1 MRAARWLL
9 LIPAV
14 PVAALVVAELV
25 GDWALGVRVVRPDP
39 PPEPAP
45 ALSPDTPADPTAA
58 SAGLF
63 LQSLATA
70 VRDGRASA
78 ADGFDADR
86 FHAAVARSATFRAA
100 GIPTDPVGGPVRAR
114 VALVDAVRAGGPG
127 LAADAVEVRRVV
139 PGTGA
144 DEFVVAARHRLG
156 GRAGSYRWWLVRTPD
171 GWKAFDLEDVRTGA
185 RLSRQAAVQFAGGLS
200 AGAKAGL
207 AALGPAA
214 EKLAAGDPDGA
225 ATALAPART
234 AALPRDGYAV
244 RCLVEGGVAA
254 VKGRTT
260 EAREW
265 ADRADAAAPGM
276 PATDYLR
283 AAAAAAAGEWEEV
296 IGPARAYLDAV
307 GPDAPAARLLGTAL
321 HELGR
326 PAEAVAAFELG
337 LRDDPTRADLRA
349 ARDHALALAGGR

>member
-14 PVAALVVAELV
+14 PVAALVVAELA
-25 GDWALGVRVVRPDP
+25 GDWAFGVREVRPDP
-39 PPEPAP
+39 PRDPAP
-45 ALSPDTPADPTAA
+45 ALAPAAPDDPLAA
-58 SAGLF
+58 GAGLF
-63 LQSLATA
+63 LQSLTAA
-70 VRDGRASA
+70 VRDGRG
-78 ADGFDADR
+78 ADAFDAER
-86 FHAAVARSATFRAA
+86 FHAAVTRTDTFRAA
-100 GIPTDPVGGPVRAR
+100 GVPADPVGGPVRAR
-114 VALVDAVRAGGPG
+114 IALVDAVRAAAPG

-139 PGTGA
+139 PGAEPG
-144 DEFVVAARHRLG
+144 EFVAAARHRLG

-171 GWKAFDLEDVRTGA
+171 GWKAFDLEDVRTGV
-185 RLSRQAAVQFAGGLS
+185 RLSRQAAAQLAGPLS
-200 AGAKAGL
+200 PEVKAGL

-225 ATALAPART
+225 AADLELARA

-244 RCLVEGGVAA
+244 RCLVEGGIAA

-265 ADRADAAAPGM
+265 ADRADAASPGM

-283 AAAAAAAGEWEEV
+283 AAAAAAAGEWEAV
-296 IGPARAYLDAV
+296 IGPARAYLEAV

-321 HELGR
+321 RELGR
-326 PAEAVAAFELG
+326 PAEAAAAFELG
-337 LRDDPTRADLRA
+337 LSDDPTRADLRA
-349 ARDHALALAGGR
+349 ARDHARALADRR

>member
-185 RLSRQAAVQFAGGLS
+185 RLSRQAAVQ
-200 AGAKAGL
+200 
-207 AALGPAA
+207 
-214 EKLAAGDPDGA
+214 
-225 ATALAPART
+225 
-234 AALPRDGYAV
+234 
-244 RCLVEGGVAA
+244 
-254 VKGRTT
+254 
-260 EAREW
+260 
-265 ADRADAAAPGM
+265 
-276 PATDYLR
+276 
-283 AAAAAAAGEWEEV
+283 
-296 IGPARAYLDAV
+296 
-307 GPDAPAARLLGTAL
+307 
-321 HELGR
+321 
-326 PAEAVAAFELG
+326 
-337 LRDDPTRADLRA
+337 
-349 ARDHALALAGGR
+349 